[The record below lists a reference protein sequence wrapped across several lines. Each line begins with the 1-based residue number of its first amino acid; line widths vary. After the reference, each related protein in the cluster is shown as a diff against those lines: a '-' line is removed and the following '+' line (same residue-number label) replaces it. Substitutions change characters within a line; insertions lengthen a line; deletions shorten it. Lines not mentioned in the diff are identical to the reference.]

1 MKLQLLLIVCLDIQV
16 FIKAPTCAAENMCMS
31 CSSAYENKCLACFNW
46 SIGSHGPRLLSNTS
60 DQSVVDCKTLMNG
73 KGISENLDV

>member
-1 MKLQLLLIVCLDIQV
+1 
-16 FIKAPTCAAENMCMS
+16 MCMS

-60 DQSVVDCKTLMNG
+60 DQSVVDCKTIMNG